1 MMTSRLKLL
10 ALPILLVLLILFAA
24 RPRVLPEAVLRA
36 PVLPGDLLPLLP
48 WSVAQPLLRRLA
60 LRGPADLLPA
70 FVGAARPQAPDD
82 AHPLAEWKGACFYEN
97 RAWVEFRNG
106 TDGGLGGGI
115 VHVETSKAHS
125 WTCIDL
131 YVFATPYRV
140 TWDYYFLGR
149 EHTLDFEEW
158 ESEAEYEY
166 VKRNGVSIF
175 LMPSGTIGTL
185 RALWEVFP
193 LFTNTAWGENANL
206 AFLKKH
212 MGATFEERPKP
223 WVSELNPD
231 DIHSGD
237 FLVLSKIRG
246 RWGGF
251 ETLEKWVT
259 GAYAGHTAVCLRDSD
274 GKLWVGES
282 GNENEQ
288 GEDVIAILPWEEWWE
303 FEVTKDDSNPQIALL
318 PLHPDLRAKFNE
330 TAAWIYAKSMDGKP
344 YGYHNMIFSWI
355 DTISDNYPPPLDA
368 HVVASVMTV
377 WTKLQPEYAGN
388 MWEEALNK
396 RLGTKGLH
404 LSEIIVESEKRGI
417 TFDKLLT
424 VPENDSWVYE
434 DGQSA
439 SCIAFVLMM
448 YKEAGLFDPITS
460 SVEVTE
466 FTIKDA
472 YTLNFFEDNATRL
485 PEWCNKD
492 DDVKLPFCQIKG
504 RYRMELPGFN
514 TMEPYAHMNERCPSL
529 PPDYNR
535 TKGC

>member
-1 MMTSRLKLL
+1 M
-10 ALPILLVLLILFAA
+10 
-24 RPRVLPEAVLRA
+24 
-36 PVLPGDLLPLLP
+36 
-48 WSVAQPLLRRLA
+48 
-60 LRGPADLLPA
+60 
-70 FVGAARPQAPDD
+70 
-82 AHPLAEWKGACFYEN
+82 
-97 RAWVEFRNG
+97 
-106 TDGGLGGGI
+106 
-115 VHVETSKAHS
+115 
-125 WTCIDL
+125 
-131 YVFATPYRV
+131 
-140 TWDYYFLGR
+140 
-149 EHTLDFEEW
+149 
-158 ESEAEYEY
+158 
-166 VKRNGVSIF
+166 
-175 LMPSGTIGTL
+175 
-185 RALWEVFP
+185 
-193 LFTNTAWGENANL
+193 
-206 AFLKKH
+206 
-212 MGATFEERPKP
+212 
-223 WVSELNPD
+223 
-231 DIHSGD
+231 
-237 FLVLSKIRG
+237 
-246 RWGGF
+246 
-251 ETLEKWVT
+251 
-259 GAYAGHTAVCLRDSD
+259 
-274 GKLWVGES
+274 
-282 GNENEQ
+282 
-288 GEDVIAILPWEEWWE
+288 
-303 FEVTKDDSNPQIALL
+303 TKDDSNPQIALL

-330 TAAWIYAKSMDGKP
+330 TAAWIYAKSMNGKP

-472 YTLNFFEDNATRL
+472 YTLNFFEDNSTRL

-504 RYRMELPGFN
+504 RYRMELPGYN